1 MHPTQASST
10 FLIKMF
16 ITFLER
22 TEPAQS
28 MAKPACIKNT
38 RNALMSMYAW
48 SRPFPTSAASPPQME
63 ATARREKG
71 EATKRSWR

>member
-1 MHPTQASST
+1 M
-10 FLIKMF
+10 IKMF

-28 MAKPACIKNT
+28 MAKPACMKNT

-48 SRPFPTSAASPPQME
+48 SRPFPTSEEWSQME